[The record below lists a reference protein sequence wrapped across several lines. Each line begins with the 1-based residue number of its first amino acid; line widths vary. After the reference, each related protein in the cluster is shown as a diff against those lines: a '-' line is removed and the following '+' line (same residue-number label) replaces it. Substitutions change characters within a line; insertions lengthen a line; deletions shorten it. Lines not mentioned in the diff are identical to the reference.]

1 MATYKGIQGYTVQKL
16 SSDRTS
22 DVFKG
27 ELYYNSGSGK
37 FKVVMDASGSWA
49 SAGTL
54 GTGRYSGTMAGR
66 GTNTAALFFTG
77 QSYPDTG
84 SMNKTEEYNGS
95 SWSAKN
101 NLNTGR
107 KNQAA
112 GAGTAGAALCAAGG
126 TPTDSKL
133 TEEFDGTNWSEQND
147 LLNIRTSTVGAG
159 TQTAALCIGGSS
171 PPYTPAVIALV
182 ESWDGTCWTAG
193 TALNTARNNAAG
205 GGTQTSAFYCCGGTT
220 APSPTNVAET
230 WDGSAWTTVD
240 SLNTARTALAG
251 TGDGS
256 TALAFGGYTGSNS
269 NATEYYNGSS
279 WAEIADMGT
288 ARRSGAGG
296 GAAATE
302 GVACGGDMYPA
313 SPANPT
319 ALAEKWSGESFTLKT
334 VTVS

>member
-1 MATYKGIQGYTVQKL
+1 MATYKGIQGYPVQKL
-16 SSDRTS
+16 SSDRAS
-22 DVFKG
+22 AAFLG
-27 ELYYNSGSGK
+27 ELYYNSGVGK
-37 FKVVMDASGSWA
+37 FKVVQAAAGSWA

-54 GTGRYSGTMAGR
+54 GSGRYSGSMAKR

-77 QSYPDTG
+77 QSYPAAGTED
-84 SMNKTEEYNGS
+84 KTEEYNGS
-95 SWSAKN
+95 SWSGKN
-101 NLNTGR
+101 DLNTGR
-107 KNQAA
+107 KNGAA

-126 TPTDSKL
+126 TPSASKL
-133 TEEFDGTNWSEQND
+133 NEEFDGTCWSEEND
-147 LLNIRTSTVGAG
+147 MINVRYSTIGAG

-171 PPYTPAVIALV
+171 PPYTPTTIGLV
-182 ESWDGTCWTAG
+182 ESWNGTSWTAG
-193 TALNTARNNAAG
+193 TAINTARSNAAG
-205 GGTQTSAFYCCGGTT
+205 GGTQTSAFIAAGVDVS
-220 APSPTNVAET
+220 PSPTTAAET
-230 WDGSAWTTVD
+230 WNGSAWTTVD
-240 SLNTARTALAG
+240 TLNTARSALAG

-279 WAEIADMGT
+279 WSEIANMGT

-319 ALAEKWSGESFTLKT
+319 ALAEKWSGDAFTLKT

>member
-1 MATYKGIQGYTVQKL
+1 MATYKGIQGYSVQKL
-16 SSDRTS
+16 SSDRAS
-22 DVFKG
+22 DAFKG
-27 ELYYNSGSGK
+27 ELYYNSGAGK
-37 FKVVMDASGSWA
+37 FKVVMAASGSWA

-54 GTGRYSGTMAGR
+54 GSGRYAGSMAKR
-66 GTNTAALFFTG
+66 GTNTAALFFSG
-77 QSYPDTG
+77 QSYPDAGTED
-84 SMNKTEEYNGS
+84 KTEEYNGS
-95 SWSAKN
+95 SWSGKN
-101 NLNTGR
+101 DLNTGR

-112 GAGTAGAALCAAGG
+112 GAGTATSALCAAGG
-126 TPTDSKL
+126 TPSASKI
-133 TEEFDGTNWSEQND
+133 TEEFDGTCWSAGND
-147 LLNIRTSTVGAG
+147 MINVRYSTIGAG
-159 TQTAALCIGGSS
+159 TQTAALCIAGSS
-171 PPYTPAVIALV
+171 PPYTPTTIGLV
-182 ESWDGTCWTAG
+182 ESYDGTSWTAG
-193 TALNTARNNAAG
+193 TAINTARANAGG
-205 GGTQTSAFYCCGGTT
+205 GGTQTSAFIAAGTDT
-220 APSPTNVAET
+220 SPSPTTAAET
-230 WDGSAWTTVD
+230 WNGSAWTTVGT
-240 SLNTARTALAG
+240 LNTARSALAG

-279 WAEIADMGT
+279 WSEIADMGT